1 MASGRCVARTVTTGL
16 TLIIAGLHHVRLSEV
31 WDLLQSDRTLER
43 NSRIHKEQNNELR
56 SALRAERE
64 HVSQLQ
70 RQVQLLLGL
79 VPER

>member
-1 MASGRCVARTVTTGL
+1 MDTLEITLLAVTAL
-16 TLIIAGLHHVRLSEV
+16 TLIIAGLHHARLSEV

-43 NSRIHKEQNNELR
+43 NSRIHKEENNELR